1 MLQRV
6 IRSDSDQKKPSE
18 KKCPFFFV
26 GTVQFFL
33 GSIVYIVGGTGLL
46 DDTLWKLSTSLNVLY

>member
-18 KKCPFFFV
+18 KKCPFFF

-33 GSIVYIVGGTGLL
+33 GSIVHIVGGTRLL
-46 DDTLWKLSTSLNVLY
+46 DDNTVETEHKSECLIY